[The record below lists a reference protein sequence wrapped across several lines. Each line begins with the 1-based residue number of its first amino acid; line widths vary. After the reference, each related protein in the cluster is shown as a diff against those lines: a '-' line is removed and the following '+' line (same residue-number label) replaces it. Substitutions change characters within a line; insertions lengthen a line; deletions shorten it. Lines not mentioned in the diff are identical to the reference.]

1 MCTVQSLLLSL
12 ALLGTATAARPTE
25 LDPCRTVEFQTE
37 FPDPGGGP
45 FTHWRNTWWSALL
58 HPYHYMP
65 DLVVTEGEAQNL
77 YFHGLYGRALPSHEL
92 FKEEVQ
98 LHLSNSEGEWRLGSV
113 DRTSRGGDAGFLL
126 QGDDVLDPG
135 AHHLKAWVPGDKSEA
150 NAFAWVWEPGMKA
163 VVTDIDGTCTLD
175 DLEQYLDLI
184 FELGPI
190 DYVPEE
196 KPGATEVL
204 NHWSSKNVAVVYITA
219 RPTYLKEITIQ
230 WLRDMGFPLGPIIL
244 YGASGGVL
252 PPLSDAEKIA
262 YKARRIGDLEERI
275 GVRFL
280 AAYGN
285 SGSDRD
291 AFCEALEI
299 PPERF
304 FMIDCVDCEPL
315 PGCENSQLWAD
326 WYRHLEDLENAGIPQ
341 VRQPCE

>member
-1 MCTVQSLLLSL
+1 MPSASSLLLPL
-12 ALLGTATAARPTE
+12 VLLGSAPAAPVAD
-25 LDPCRTVEFQTE
+25 LDPCRTVEFWSE
-37 FPDPGGGP
+37 FPDPGAEP
-45 FTHWRNTWWSALL
+45 FTYWRNAWWSALL

-65 DLVVTEGEAQNL
+65 DLVVAEGELQSF

-98 LHLSNSEGEWRLGSV
+98 LHLSDAVGDWRLAAVERS
-113 DRTSRGGDAGFLL
+113 TRGGDAGFVL
-126 QGDDVLDPG
+126 QRGDALELG
-135 AHHLKAWVPGDKSEA
+135 THHIKAWVPGDGSEA
-150 NAFAWVWEPGMKA
+150 NAFTWVWKPGMKA
-163 VVTDIDGTCTLD
+163 VVSDIDGTCTLD

-196 KPGATEVL
+196 KPGAAEVL
-204 NHWSSKNVAVVYITA
+204 NHWSAKNVAVVYITA
-219 RPTYLKEITIQ
+219 RPAYLKEISIQ
-230 WLRDMGFPLGPIIL
+230 WLREMGFPLGPIIL

-252 PPLSDAEKIA
+252 PPLSDAEKVA
-262 YKARRIGDLEERI
+262 YKARRIDDLEERI

-285 SGSDRD
+285 SSSDRD

-315 PGCENSQLWAD
+315 PGCENTQLWGD
-326 WYRHLEDLENAGIPQ
+326 WYRHLEDLENAGIPR
-341 VRQPCE
+341 VPQPCD